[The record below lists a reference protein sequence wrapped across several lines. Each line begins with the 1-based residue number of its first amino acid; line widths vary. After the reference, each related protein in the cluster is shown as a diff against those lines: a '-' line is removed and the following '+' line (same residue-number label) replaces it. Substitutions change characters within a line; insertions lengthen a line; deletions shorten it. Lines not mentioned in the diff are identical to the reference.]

1 MQPKSST
8 AERAAAYWDANRE
21 KSKDPAY
28 WMAHPICREAINR
41 RVAGSPHEWP
51 LDWFKRVHVQT
62 PFERGVSWGCGLG
75 AFERSAIRTG
85 IVKEIDAF
93 DLSQASL
100 ADARR
105 LAEEEGLTGIHYAAG
120 NFDDPKLSDG
130 AYDAVFFHQSL
141 HHVSKLERLFRA
153 ISMALVPGGAVY
165 VDEYVG
171 PSRDQWTK
179 RHLNKAQNAL
189 ERLPAI
195 ARIPKQI
202 ALPIEEHDPS
212 EAVRSGEIADF
223 LREYLDLV
231 EWRPYGGQIAS
242 LVFPYLRPEW
252 VSSEEGSEQIRAM
265 LELEDEDLRQDPSST
280 HYLVAYGRLR
290 PKRPLSRQLFFRLR
304 RLF

>member
-1 MQPKSST
+1 VNRKSST
-8 AERAAAYWDANRE
+8 VQKASAYWDAHRE
-21 KSKDPAY
+21 KATDPTF
-28 WMAHPICREAINR
+28 WMAHPLCREAINR
-41 RVAGSPHEWP
+41 RVTGSPHEWP
-51 LDWFKRVHVQT
+51 LDWFKRVHVQA

-75 AFERSAIRTG
+75 AFERSVVRAG

-105 LAEEEGLTGIHYAAG
+105 LAEEEGLTGIHYAVG
-120 NFDDPKLSDG
+120 NFDDPNLSDS

-141 HHVSKLERLFRA
+141 HHVSRMERLFRA
-153 ISMALVPGGAVY
+153 LSKALVPGAAVY

-171 PSRDQWTK
+171 PSRIQWTK
-179 RHLNKAQNAL
+179 RHLKKAQSVL
-189 ERLPAI
+189 DRLPAI
-195 ARIPKQI
+195 AKIPKQI

-252 VSSEEGSEQIRAM
+252 ASSAESIEQIRAM
-265 LELEDEDLRQDPSST
+265 LELEDEELREDPSAT
-280 HYLVAYGRLR
+280 HYLVAYGRLNASR
-290 PKRPLSRQLFFRLR
+290 SLVRRLSFRLR
-304 RLF
+304 RFL